1 MRKTI
6 ILRVDENVD
15 GSLYSSII
23 VTNNG
28 ESCSYTI
35 GDDELTSFLKL
46 VYYKIKP
53 NNNSPISKII
63 YNNHRLFAELLARVA
78 ED

>member
-1 MRKTI
+1 MRKQI
-6 ILRVDENVD
+6 ILRVEENVD
-15 GSLYSSII
+15 GTLFSLITT
-23 VTNNG
+23 TNG
-28 ESCSYTI
+28 DESCSYTI

-46 VYYKIKP
+46 IHYKIKP